1 MPCHDR
7 PAPPLTLALALSD
20 RPMTLLHPLLLDLL
34 PLKKK
39 YHDRPPFSTLCHHQ
53 IGDIRLSMSLC
64 LCLSLPLCVSV
75 RSTQGYHSISLD
87 RSTRR
92 HSPVR
97 DFSCFISNAQTP
109 ASPLHNR
116 STSVRI
122 SHCRYVSFYLPF
134 TIRNNRNEI

>member
-87 RSTRR
+87 RSTRQ
-92 HSPVR
+92 HSFGTSPVL
-97 DFSCFISNAQTP
+97 
-109 ASPLHNR
+109 SPILKLPPR
-116 STSVRI
+116 SFTTDRLQSEI

-134 TIRNNRNEI
+134 TTRNNRNEI